1 MTIVPTYRLIYFVGL
16 IFLPLTLLMVMVSS
30 IAVSTIFVAFAII
43 IAVAMDAYRSQGR
56 LEGIRVMLPEV
67 VRISKGREGNFNLQ
81 IENEKL
87 KVRRLRLGLAFPEE
101 IYTPAVEVS
110 IELPEDNHI
119 SSIDWLLQGLK
130 QGRYHLDKYYLET
143 ASLWGFWSIR
153 TSVRINIEIRVYPNL
168 FDERKNLSGLFLN
181 KGLGIHA
188 QRQVGK
194 GRDFEQLREY
204 LPGDSFEDIHWKTT
218 AKRGVPITKVYQIE
232 RTQQIYVI
240 IDASRL
246 SARSPELNSLSG
258 KGDEQIRADG
268 LTTMLQRFIT
278 AALIMAMAAERQG
291 DLFGLLTFDDKVRS
305 FLKAR
310 MGKAH
315 FNVCRDALYM
325 LQPQSVSPD
334 FTELFTF
341 IGTKIRRR
349 ALLVF
354 LTHLDDPILA
364 DSFTRYID
372 LISRHHVVLVNMIKP
387 MVAKPLFTS
396 ESVSSINDIYNDLGG
411 HMLWRRM
418 RETQKVLQR
427 RGVGFAML
435 DNENLCTELVSQYLT
450 LKRRR
455 HAAQAPALRE
465 RHLNFRH
472 FQL

>member
-1 MTIVPTYRLIYFVGL
+1 VGL

-30 IAVSTIFVAFAII
+30 MAVLTIFVALVII
-43 IAVAMDAYRSQGR
+43 IAVALDAYSSRGR
-56 LEGIRVMLPEV
+56 LAGIRVMLPEV

-81 IENEKL
+81 IENETL
-87 KVRRLRLGLAFPEE
+87 KVRRLRLGFAFPEE
-101 IYTPAVEVS
+101 IYTPAVELSV
-110 IELPEDNHI
+110 ELPEDNPF

-130 QGRYHLDKYYLET
+130 QGRYLLDTYYLET

-153 TSVRINIEIRVYPNL
+153 TSVRINMEIRVYPNL
-168 FDERKNLSGLFLN
+168 FGERKYLSGLFLN

-246 SARSPELNSLSG
+246 SARSAVLNSNSG
-258 KGDEQIRADG
+258 NGDAQIHSDG
-268 LTTMLQRFIT
+268 LTTILERFIT
-278 AALIMAMAAERQG
+278 GALIMAMAAERQG

-305 FLKAR
+305 FLQAK

-315 FNVCRDALYM
+315 FNVCRDGLYM

-334 FTELFTF
+334 FAELFTF

-354 LTHLDDPILA
+354 LTHLDDPVLA
-364 DSFTRYID
+364 DSFTQYID

-387 MVAKPLFTS
+387 MVAKPVFTS
-396 ESVSSINDIYNDLGG
+396 ESVSTVNDIYNDLGG

-435 DNENLCTELVSQYLT
+435 DNENLCAELVSQYLA
-450 LKRRR
+450 LKRR
-455 HAAQAPALRE
+455 QVL
-465 RHLNFRH
+465 
-472 FQL
+472 